1 MEVTWSSVNHR
12 DCWRLPLNASDV
24 PLLSSATPHSTVG
37 HPMVCRAIDALS
49 SFLLPYAHIIEGP
62 SDPLTEPSDHTR

>member
-1 MEVTWSSVNHR
+1 MEVMWSSVNHR

-24 PLLSSATPHSTVG
+24 HLLSSVMPYSRVG
-37 HPMVCRAIDALS
+37 HPMVCHAIDTWS
-49 SFLLPYAHIIEGP
+49 SFLLPSAHILEGL